1 MSRSRSYLDS
11 QSRIFFKE
19 DADHRVVPDDAG
31 KQNVIPSAANPNQE
45 DPSTAG
51 GLGATDLQQA
61 ADNSAGAPQGSG
73 IGEAVSGTGDALP
86 QSMGEKHSASGG
98 KERGTK

>member
-1 MSRSRSYLDS
+1 MFLN
-11 QSRIFFKE
+11 E
-19 DADHRVVPDDAG
+19 DADHQIVPGDSG
-31 KQNVIPSAANPNQE
+31 KQNVIPSAAIPHQK

-51 GLGATDLQQA
+51 GFGATDLQQA
-61 ADNSAGAPQGSG
+61 ADNSAGAPQGPG
-73 IGEAVSGTGDALP
+73 IGEVVSGTGNALP